1 MTAAAP
7 RASLRRP
14 LALLVL
20 AAALPCVV
28 LAALRSLD
36 VPLGKPGKFTYLYSP
51 LLAER
56 IQALLGGVAA
66 TAVCTAGVWYLG
78 ADTTRRRRLG
88 GWLSGGGASA
98 LAVWSFVAP
107 PAFRSQHVFNAT
119 SPSHD
124 GAFLTEAEFARN
136 VGWLRYLRDF
146 EQRTRTPR
154 EVMRGTRVLSNPPGA
169 TILAGLAIAITESPA
184 LFEVAYRVLVR
195 EPGQPE
201 LRGTERILPTRAMVY
216 SLLLWGLWVGS
227 APLWY
232 LLAREALSPAGA
244 AALMLACVFSMA
256 TLTFSPGK
264 DPAQLLTAAIPLY
277 CWRRAASGGAG
288 WALVAGAAF
297 AASCLFSLVHIWIG
311 AAVLAATVVA
321 TPVREIAKLA
331 LWRILPLIVGAAAGF
346 ACAALAG
353 FNALAALPAVAAAQ
367 ALVTRGPDAMPLFWQ
382 LLGLPLFLLFCGA
395 PVWLALAGP
404 VAQGAGA
411 DRRFGIGLLVATAII
426 ALATVGYTNA
436 ETPRLWIPFA
446 ALLLLGAA
454 HAGGSAWWSDRRAL
468 AATLAA
474 AHLFG
479 SLAQWAM
486 MDMRE
491 AENRLVV
498 VEGGSPRFFE

>member
-7 RASLRRP
+7 RSSLRRP
-14 LALLVL
+14 IALLVL
-20 AAALPCVV
+20 GAALPCLV
-28 LAALRSLD
+28 LAALRATD

-51 LLAER
+51 LLTER
-56 IQALLGGVAA
+56 VQALLGGVAA
-66 TAVCTAGVWYLG
+66 SAVCVAGVWHLG
-78 ADTTRRRRLG
+78 ADVDRQRRLG
-88 GWLSGGGASA
+88 GWLTGGGAAA

-124 GAFLTEAEFARN
+124 GAFLTEAEFAGN
-136 VGWLRYLRDF
+136 AGWSHYLRHF

-169 TILAGLAIAITESPA
+169 TILAGFAIALTESPA
-184 LFEVAYRVLVR
+184 LFEIAYRSLVR

-201 LRGTERILPTRAMVY
+201 LRGSERVLPTRAMVY
-216 SLLLWGLWVGS
+216 SLLLWALWVAS

-232 LLAREALSPAGA
+232 LLAREALPPAGA
-244 AALMLACVFSMA
+244 AVLMLACVFSTA

-277 CWRRAASGGAG
+277 CWRRAARGGVG
-288 WALVAGAAF
+288 WALAAGATF
-297 AASCLFSLVHIWIG
+297 AAGCLFGLVHLWIG

-321 TPVREIAKLA
+321 TPVRELPALA
-331 LWRILPLIVGAAAGF
+331 LWRILPLTLGAGAGF

-353 FNALAALPAVAAAQ
+353 FNALTALPAVAAAQ
-367 ALVTRGPDAMPLFWQ
+367 ALVTRGPDAMPLLWQ

-395 PVWLALAGP
+395 PVWLAVAHP
-404 VAQGAGA
+404 VGAGA
-411 DRRFGIGLLVATAII
+411 DRRFGIGLLVATGVI
-426 ALATVGYTNA
+426 ALATLGYTNA
-436 ETPRLWIPFA
+436 ETPRLWLPFA

-454 HAGGSAWWSDRRAL
+454 HAGGSAWWADRRVL
-468 AATLAA
+468 AVTLAA

-479 SLAQWAM
+479 SLVQWSM

-491 AENRLVV
+491 AENRLIV
-498 VEGGSPRFFE
+498 VEGDSPRFFQ